1 MLTEELWLLSYR
13 EGAVFPI
20 NFGIALINHD
30 KDTAE
35 DKKCLGMGHWNCYFM
50 RGIFDLGEFFFFCLF
65 RPSLFA
71 LNQAFF
77 AHSWEFY
84 QLVAGLGSQNIKGIW
99 EEFGIHVM

>member
-20 NFGIALINHD
+20 NFGTALINHD
-30 KDTAE
+30 MDTAE
-35 DKKCLGMGHWNCYFM
+35 DKKCLGMGHWKCYFM
-50 RGIFDLGEFFFFCLF
+50 RGIFDLGELFFCLF